1 VALIAVGKY
10 KEALKLIK
18 QENPFPSV
26 CGRVCN
32 HPCEEACMRGKVEQ
46 PIDIMHLKR
55 FVADLDLN
63 DATKYVPE
71 IKRRARR
78 LPSSAPAPRV
88 FPAPTTWRSR
98 ATMSPSTRRPPS
110 PAAG

>member
-1 VALIAVGKY
+1 MALIAAGKF

-18 QENPFPSV
+18 KDNPFPIV

-32 HPCEEACMRGKVEQ
+32 HPCEEACKRGEVDE

-63 DATKYVPE
+63 DETG
-71 IKRRARR
+71 
-78 LPSSAPAPRV
+78 
-88 FPAPTTWRSR
+88 T
-98 ATMSPSTRRPPS
+98 SPK
-110 PAAG
+110 